1 MSVICVASLK
11 GGVGKTSLSINLGHA
26 LAKRCCRSLLI
37 DLDPSSH
44 ATRYIKVGQYN
55 KKSSKANSKDDT
67 SQVALESPLARLFLS
82 LSSNSDE
89 LTSDSLLDIAV
100 DAQISLVER
109 LREKYDIMKGGP
121 ETRHFYWGKAARSFS
136 NLFPLLLEEFKD
148 SYDHIIIDTAP
159 DLNVVSRTAIAASD
173 IVVVPVDPS
182 MMSINSLEEIVTNC
196 AHIKGP
202 VWSIIRTMVTKNA
215 KRVSEMSIERLRQ
228 NHAVKDTPTHSNRLS
243 FMDDFDDD
251 DMETM
256 DGFVSLI
263 RDYEQTTGSVV
274 NGHTNGN
281 ISNISRTTT
290 NGSNGNSYPSC
301 VNPIYLLNSIVYRT
315 EHQNRLS
322 FLGRTAFDQ
331 NDTLKLSDQ
340 YAQVAR
346 EVEEILSVVTEQ
358 EEDLTDGNTVTH
370 AACSQWA

>member
-44 ATRYIKVGQYN
+44 ATRYIKMGQF
-55 KKSSKANSKDDT
+55 KSEQSKSEQ
-67 SQVALESPLARLFLS
+67 SVAESPLARLFLS
-82 LSSNSDE
+82 LSGSSE
-89 LTSDSLLDIAV
+89 EVTSDSLLDIAV
-100 DAQISLVER
+100 DARISLVER

-121 ETRHFYWGKAARSFS
+121 EVRHFYWGKAARSFS
-136 NLFPLLLEEFKD
+136 SLFPLLIEEFKD

-182 MMSINSLEEIVTNC
+182 MMSINSLEEIVANC

-202 VWSIIRTMVTKNA
+202 VWSVIRTMVTKNA
-215 KRVSEMSIERLRQ
+215 KRISEMSTERLRQ
-228 NHAVKDTPTHSNRLS
+228 NHAIRDTPVNDRA

-251 DMETM
+251 DMETV

-263 RDYEQTTGSVV
+263 RDYEQTSNGQNGGKSSSYLLGA
-274 NGHTNGN
+274 NGHTNGA
-281 ISNISRTTT
+281 T
-290 NGSNGNSYPSC
+290 NGNGSINGTSSSS
-301 VNPIYLLNSIVYRT
+301 NPIYLLNSIVYRT

-322 FLGRTAFDQ
+322 FLGRTSFDQ
-331 NDTLKLSDQ
+331 NDTSKLADQ

-346 EVEEILSVVTEQ
+346 EVEEVLSVVTEQ
-358 EEDLTDGNTVTH
+358 EDGDVSSGDIAH